1 MSAKLIIPNADFS
14 AYSLGKASIPN
25 DELNIIVGSTS
36 NDGDIVTTG
45 VTTRAVNENF
55 VDCKDFAVK
64 VTSKDTTYIHLVNV
78 YNLDGSFV
86 SRSETLSVQ
95 STTLAQGYK
104 YRVVFK
110 NGSAGTSAVNLA
122 TIKSDVKFQPL

>member
-25 DELNIIVGSTS
+25 DELNLIIGSTS
-36 NDGDIVTTG
+36 TVGEIVTT

-86 SRSETLSVQ
+86 SRSENLSVQ
-95 STTLAQGYK
+95 STELAQGYK

-110 NGSAGTSAVNLA
+110 NGSAGKSDVNLA
-122 TIKSDVKFQPL
+122 TIKSDIKFQPL